1 MYDSLVKS
9 AKILIVD
16 DDTSNIALLERILTH
31 AGYLHCKST
40 ADPRG
45 VVALYL
51 EFQPDLLFLDLK
63 MPYLDGFQI
72 LDFITP
78 LVGNTAY
85 LPVLVITGDRSLESR
100 KRALAS
106 GAKDFLLKPFDAE
119 EVCLRVRNLLQA
131 RFLHLQLQSENRA
144 LEERVRERTQELE
157 EYQLDLKESQLEII
171 VRLARAAELRD
182 DDTGHHTQRVG
193 LTSSLLAQSLGLTED
208 QVELIRRAAPL
219 HDVGKIAIPDA
230 ILLKPGALT
239 PDEREVMKTH
249 CIMGAEVLSGGHS
262 ELVKTA
268 EVIALSHHER
278 YDGIGYPH
286 KMGARN
292 IPIEGRILAVADVFD
307 ALTHKRPYKGAW
319 SIDAAVAE
327 ISNQRGRQFDPEVV
341 DAFLGLPHEKL
352 I

>member
-9 AKILIVD
+9 AKILIID
-16 DDTSNIALLERILTH
+16 DDTANIALLERILAH

-78 LVGNTAY
+78 LVGNTTY

-131 RFLHLQLQSENRA
+131 RFLHL
-144 LEERVRERTQELE
+144 
-157 EYQLDLKESQLEII
+157 
-171 VRLARAAELRD
+171 
-182 DDTGHHTQRVG
+182 
-193 LTSSLLAQSLGLTED
+193 
-208 QVELIRRAAPL
+208 
-219 HDVGKIAIPDA
+219 
-230 ILLKPGALT
+230 
-239 PDEREVMKTH
+239 
-249 CIMGAEVLSGGHS
+249 
-262 ELVKTA
+262 
-268 EVIALSHHER
+268 
-278 YDGIGYPH
+278 
-286 KMGARN
+286 
-292 IPIEGRILAVADVFD
+292 
-307 ALTHKRPYKGAW
+307 
-319 SIDAAVAE
+319 
-327 ISNQRGRQFDPEVV
+327 
-341 DAFLGLPHEKL
+341 
-352 I
+352 